1 MWEPPGSWTTARR
14 NTSTPMPPSQWVKL
28 RQNSMQWESFS
39 TSDRILAPVVVK
51 PDTVS
56 NMASVKLGISPL
68 R

>member
-1 MWEPPGSWTTARR
+1 
-14 NTSTPMPPSQWVKL
+14 MPPSQWVKL